1 MSDPN
6 DQGRVVSDE
15 ERARALLEQLKS
27 LHAVDIARDMVIAAV
42 NFSYPKLGLSDETR
56 AVRDLDDVRVS
67 IELIRAILE
76 VLDREHGGQ
85 GTSDL
90 HDTLAQMQL
99 AYGHAVQLANA
110 ERAAATGESDR
121 PAADR
126 RGAAADEQ
134 PGESAAASAA
144 DAADE
149 AVPAAVAGD
158 APEAQDE
165 PPAKKKPAARKK
177 AAAKKPAAKKPAAK
191 KPAGEEAAGEEEA
204 GRRQLISPRCRTD
217 EGGADE
223 LGNRLG
229 LQRPGAPLRRR
240 QTPESAQK
248 RDSSSWSPGSTT
260 MNSSSCGPATSF
272 SRKRSDPG
280 RCSSGRS

>member
-1 MSDPN
+1 MSDPD

-76 VLDREHGGQ
+76 VLDRGHGGQ
-85 GTSDL
+85 RTSDL

-121 PAADR
+121 PAAD
-126 RGAAADEQ
+126 EEL
-134 PGESAAASAA
+134 GESAAASAA

-149 AVPAAVAGD
+149 AAPAAVAGD

-165 PPAKKKPAARKK
+165 PPAKKKPAARKRATAK
-177 AAAKKPAAKKPAAK
+177 KKPAAKTPPAKKPAAKK
-191 KPAGEEAAGEEEA
+191 KPVG
-204 GRRQLISPRCRTD
+204 
-217 EGGADE
+217 
-223 LGNRLG
+223 
-229 LQRPGAPLRRR
+229 
-240 QTPESAQK
+240 
-248 RDSSSWSPGSTT
+248 DS
-260 MNSSSCGPATSF
+260 
-272 SRKRSDPG
+272 
-280 RCSSGRS
+280 

>member
-15 ERARALLEQLKS
+15 ERARALLEQLKG

-67 IELIRAILE
+67 IELIRAVLD

-110 ERAAATGESDR
+110 ERAAATGESER
-121 PAADR
+121 PAADER
-126 RGAAADEQ
+126 PA
-134 PGESAAASAA
+134 ESAAASAA

-149 AVPAAVAGD
+149 AAPQAATSD
-158 APEAQDE
+158 ASEAQDE
-165 PPAKKKPAARKK
+165 PPAKKRPAARKK
-177 AAAKKPAAKKPAAK
+177 AAVKEKPAAKKPPAKKPPAKKPPAKK
-191 KPAGEEAAGEEEA
+191 KPAGDG
-204 GRRQLISPRCRTD
+204 
-217 EGGADE
+217 
-223 LGNRLG
+223 
-229 LQRPGAPLRRR
+229 
-240 QTPESAQK
+240 
-248 RDSSSWSPGSTT
+248 
-260 MNSSSCGPATSF
+260 
-272 SRKRSDPG
+272 
-280 RCSSGRS
+280 

>member
-42 NFSYPKLGLSDETR
+42 NFSYPKLGLSDETH

-85 GTSDL
+85 RTSDL

-110 ERAAATGESDR
+110 ERAAATGESER
-121 PAADR
+121 P
-126 RGAAADEQ
+126 AADEQ
-134 PGESAAASAA
+134 PEEAAAASAG
-144 DAADE
+144 DAADQATQE
-149 AVPAAVAGD
+149 AVAGD

-165 PPAKKKPAARKK
+165 PQTEKRPAAGNKAAGVKKPAAKKPAAKRKP
-177 AAAKKPAAKKPAAK
+177 AAEKKPAAKKPAAK
-191 KPAGEEAAGEEEA
+191 KKPAG
-204 GRRQLISPRCRTD
+204 
-217 EGGADE
+217 
-223 LGNRLG
+223 
-229 LQRPGAPLRRR
+229 
-240 QTPESAQK
+240 
-248 RDSSSWSPGSTT
+248 DS
-260 MNSSSCGPATSF
+260 
-272 SRKRSDPG
+272 
-280 RCSSGRS
+280 